1 MSGKKPSDIFPRSVN
16 KWFNHLA
23 DFRDKH
29 PAMSLKESMKEA
41 SKTYKSLP
49 DRYEKRV
56 SLRGKKAK
64 EPPTTKPKKQQSRK
78 RKKRIKNNVNI

>member
-1 MSGKKPSDIFPRSVN
+1 MSGKKPSDVFPRSVN

-29 PAMSLKESMKEA
+29 PNMALKDSMKEA
-41 SKTYKSLP
+41 SKTYKALP

-56 SLRGKKAK
+56 SLRGKKVK
-64 EPPTTKPKKQQSRK
+64 EPSTTKPKPKTK
-78 RKKRIKNNVNI
+78 PKKKKKVKK

>member
-1 MSGKKPSDIFPRSVN
+1 MSKQKKPSDIFPRSVN

-29 PAMSLKESMKEA
+29 PAMNLKESMKEA

-64 EPPTTKPKKQQSRK
+64 EPTSPKPKPKPKK
-78 RKKRIKNNVNI
+78 RKKPKDKK

>member
-1 MSGKKPSDIFPRSVN
+1 MSKQKKPSDVFPRSVN

-23 DFRDKH
+23 EFRDKH
-29 PAMSLKESMKEA
+29 PQMTLKESMKEA

-56 SLRGKKAK
+56 ALRGKKTKAT
-64 EPPTTKPKKQQSRK
+64 TTKKTCPKSG
-78 RKKRIKNNVNI
+78 RKKKDKK

>member
-56 SLRGKKAK
+56 ALRGKKTK
-64 EPPTTKPKKQQSRK
+64 EPSTTKSKPKK
-78 RKKRIKNNVNI
+78 KKKVKK

>member
-1 MSGKKPSDIFPRSVN
+1 MSKQKKPSDVFPRSVN

-29 PAMSLKESMKEA
+29 PNMPLKDSMKEA
-41 SKTYKSLP
+41 SKTYKALP

-56 SLRGKKAK
+56 SLRGKKTK
-64 EPPTTKPKKQQSRK
+64 ESPPPKKAKPKK
-78 RKKRIKNNVNI
+78 KKKVKK